1 MKIKAL
7 FLLLFVS
14 SLCSASR
21 DGRDFT
27 NSVTLYQDF
36 QPVVIHLTNGK
47 TIKQNKA
54 NIFLKNGSL
63 LYKKGAFTMQANME
77 QIQSVAFPDCTYQC
91 IDTLL
96 ASVVDTVGSNQLLL
110 ATLIDVDTYRS
121 NIVNNRQ
128 ITNFEI
134 RDNVNVSSMELG
146 SGEDG
151 YPLMNRY
158 FFKIDGKT
166 IEVSERPVSLIVPKD
181 KRREF
186 RTIVQTPDFSWTEE
200 KSLIRILKL
209 F

>member
-1 MKIKAL
+1 M
-7 FLLLFVS
+7 
-14 SLCSASR
+14 
-21 DGRDFT
+21 
-27 NSVTLYQDF
+27 
-36 QPVVIHLTNGK
+36 
-47 TIKQNKA
+47 
-54 NIFLKNGSL
+54 
-63 LYKKGAFTMQANME
+63 
-77 QIQSVAFPDCTYQC
+77 
-91 IDTLL
+91 
-96 ASVVDTVGSNQLLL
+96 VDTVGSNQLLL